1 MASEG
6 KPKSI
11 IIGQTKSIPNEIW
24 EKICKAK
31 RDILANNKS
40 RSGVSHEEAIY
51 KLILNNCS

>member
-1 MASEG
+1 MAKTD

-11 IIGQTKSIPNEIW
+11 LLGQTQTISDEVW

-31 RDILANNKS
+31 RDILEKNKK